1 MCSKNNDLTL
11 KNRIKQVVVGV
22 KNIMI
27 KLETGSNSDNDKH
40 NKYHK
45 YTLDELYKQCRNS
58 EMKVITQIYLIRA
71 PAEVSIQRL

>member
-1 MCSKNNDLTL
+1 MCSKNNDPTL

-45 YTLDELYKQCRNS
+45 YTLDEAL
-58 EMKVITQIYLIRA
+58 RA
-71 PAEVSIQRL
+71 MSKFRDESDYSDLSDQSSG